1 MEVMKIRN
9 YFIFMISVP
18 VILSGLLFSA
28 CHIRTESS
36 ENTDFKTELDLKGQW
51 KFSIGDNINWAKP
64 EYDDQTWENIKVP
77 SPWENE
83 GFNGYDGFAWYRKH
97 FKVSEDIKN
106 KSIYFS
112 LGTIDDA
119 DEVYVNGNM
128 IGLSGSFPPDFKS
141 EYAVPRMYPCPVQFL
156 NFEKDN
162 VIAVRVYDD
171 QLEGGI
177 TGGDISIKV
186 MDVPL
191 PEIDLQGIWKF
202 SIGDSTLYKN
212 SDYSDK
218 DWKNLYVPG
227 YWENQ
232 GFKDYDGF
240 AWYRKT
246 FIFPDNLKDKKLLFL
261 AGKIDDLDQV
271 YINGVFIGST
281 GNMGTEMGNGLRTK
295 PSFDQEYKKLRVY
308 NIPDSLLIPGKI
320 NTVAVRVYDGF
331 LNGGMYQGPVGIIPL
346 EKYTKF
352 RREHKNIF
360 GLN

>member
-1 MEVMKIRN
+1 MKLNN
-9 YFIFMISVP
+9 YFVFPIAVMIF
-18 VILSGLLFSA
+18 LSGLLFSG
-28 CHIRTESS
+28 CHIKTGPDD
-36 ENTDFKTELDLKGQW
+36 NNDFKTQVDLKGQW
-51 KFSIGDNINWAKP
+51 KFSIGDDLKWAKP
-64 EYDDQTWENIKVP
+64 DYNDETWENINVP

-97 FKVSEDIKN
+97 FKVSGDIKG

-119 DEVYVNGNM
+119 DEVYVNGKM

-141 EYAVPRMYPCPVQFL
+141 EYAIPRMYPCPVQFL
-156 NFEKDN
+156 NFDKDN
-162 VIAVRVYDD
+162 VVAVRVYDD

-177 TGGDISIKV
+177 TSGDISIKI
-186 MDVPL
+186 MDVPQPDISL
-191 PEIDLQGIWKF
+191 EGMWKF
-202 SIGDSTLYKN
+202 SIGDSIIYKD
-212 SDYSDK
+212 SDFTDK

-246 FIFPDNLKDKKLLFL
+246 FVFPSELKDKKIIFL
-261 AGKIDDLDQV
+261 AGKVDDLDQV

-281 GNMGTEMGNGLRTK
+281 GNMGSDFGSGVKSK
-295 PSFDQEYKKLRVY
+295 PNFDQEYKKLRAYV
-308 NIPDSLLIPGKI
+308 IPDSVLIPGKI

-331 LNGGMYQGPVGIIPL
+331 LNGGMYQGPVGLIPQ

-352 RREHKNIF
+352 WRNHKNIF
-360 GLN
+360 GSK